1 MPTSTSAHGA
11 NEVRTEPVIDVS
23 WIADHLDDPSV
34 RFIELDVSRAAY
46 DQGHIPGALLWNAYT
61 DLRHADYRP
70 LDTSEFETLLSAS
83 GVTPETTVV
92 FYGYGAH
99 LGFWLLQAHGH
110 DRVRLLE
117 GSREQWAAAG
127 HDWSVEAAE
136 PAPASY
142 PLAGPDPALHV
153 SREAVEAMIG
163 RPGEVI
169 LDVRA
174 QAEYDGD
181 FFWPSGATEGA
192 GRAGHV
198 PGTVHVPI
206 DKLRGAD
213 GQFREV
219 GELRAVL
226 AAHGVTP
233 DLRVVTYCT
242 IGNRAS
248 QAWFALTHL
257 LDYPDVGVYYGSWA
271 EWGTRADTPVEAKR
285 GSKIGTDAVEP
296 R

>member
-1 MPTSTSAHGA
+1 MPTSTSEHGTTA
-11 NEVRTEPVIDVS
+11 AGTESLVDVA
-23 WIADHLDDPSV
+23 WIAAQLRDPSV
-34 RFIELDVSRAAY
+34 RVVELDVSRAAY
-46 DQGHIPGALLWNAYT
+46 DHGHIPGAVLWNAYA
-61 DLRHADYRP
+61 DLRHPDYSP
-70 LDTSEFETLLSAS
+70 LSTTELEALLSAS

-99 LGFWLLQAHGH
+99 LGFWLLRAHGH
-110 DRVRLLE
+110 ERVRLLE
-117 GSREQWAAAG
+117 GPREQWAAAG
-127 HDWSVEAAE
+127 NDWSVEAVE
-136 PAPASY
+136 PAPTTY
-142 PLAGPDPALHV
+142 TLAGPDSELLA

-163 RPGEVI
+163 RSGEVT

-181 FFWPSGATEGA
+181 YFWPSGATEGA

-206 DKLRGAD
+206 DRLRAEN
-213 GQFREV
+213 GQFKDV
-219 GELRAVL
+219 GEMREVL

-248 QAWFALTHL
+248 QAWFALTQL
-257 LDYPDVGVYYGSWA
+257 LHYPDVGVYYGSWA
-271 EWGTRADTPVEAKR
+271 EWGTRSDTPVETR
-285 GSKIGTDAVEP
+285 
-296 R
+296 